1 MKTTLKAWK
10 GKTLKIGDI
19 VWVNLDPTVGD
30 EIRKKWPVVILNIG
44 HEKHLRLAI
53 VVPVTNWSEIW
64 DNNPFFVSLDP
75 SKQNGLKKKSAVDC
89 FQVRAV
95 SHQRVLERLGAVT
108 PGELTQIK
116 KAPALI
122 LDIEPEDC
130 E

>member
-1 MKTTLKAWK
+1 MKITLKAWK

-30 EIRKKWPVVILNIG
+30 EIEKKRPVVILNNG

-53 VVPVTNWSEIW
+53 VVPITNWSEIW
-64 DNNPFFVSLDP
+64 DANPFFVSLDP

-95 SHQRVLERLGAVT
+95 SHQRVLDRLGSIT

-116 KAPALI
+116 KALALI

>member
-19 VWVNLDPTVGD
+19 VWVNLDPSVGD
-30 EIRKKWPVVILNIG
+30 EIKKKRPVVILNNG

-95 SHQRVLERLGAVT
+95 SHRRVLDRLGTVT
-108 PGELTQIK
+108 PSELTQIK
-116 KAPALI
+116 KALALI

>member
-30 EIRKKWPVVILNIG
+30 EIKKKRPVVILNNG

-95 SHQRVLERLGAVT
+95 SHLRVLDRLGAVT
-108 PGELTQIK
+108 PSELTQIK
-116 KAPALI
+116 KALALI